1 MICCKDSALSSHT
14 CVDMTQVNWETLTT
28 SSLLILM
35 AETKENAIG
44 IEIERER
51 ERERGERLNNKEGF
65 SDSSKECEQNSSI

>member
-1 MICCKDSALSSHT
+1 
-14 CVDMTQVNWETLTT
+14 MTQVNWETLTT

-51 ERERGERLNNKEGF
+51 EREREAR
-65 SDSSKECEQNSSI
+65 D